1 MSSMEEEKG
10 ILAVLMTRFES
21 QRLPR
26 ALDLKAK
33 VDQGECMDEFDLAFM
48 QELLNDSLQAMPML
62 ERHPEF
68 EQLAGKA
75 ASLYREIAE
84 TALVNEKKAAS

>member
-1 MSSMEEEKG
+1 MSSKEDEKG
-10 ILAVLMTRFES
+10 ILAVLMERFES

-26 ALDLKAK
+26 ALTLKAK
-33 VDQGECMDEFDLAFM
+33 VDQGEVFDEFDLAFM
-48 QELLNDSLQAMPML
+48 QELLNDSIQAMPML

-68 EQLAGKA
+68 KELASKA

-84 TALVNEKKAAS
+84 TALANEKKAAG